1 MKKFDYLLGLLL
13 FIIVF
18 SVYLYTVTPTLP
30 FWDCGE
36 FISCSYSLGVP
47 HPPGTPLM
55 ILLGNMIIRILFFVK
70 EVALRVNLFSSIS
83 SALASVFLFFIILKV
98 FRRVETFKDEKWNYI
113 SAFFSSLF
121 ASLIYSFWQSAI
133 EAEVYNPA
141 VLMILISIFL
151 CLVWWDKLDDKN
163 DDRYVMLVIY
173 ITLLSIGI
181 HMLSLLALP
190 AALIFFIV
198 VAWRKYYDL
207 SVSLIS
213 FGVLFS
219 FLYLAVTKENMVL
232 LIVGLFLSVITV
244 VMIDSFNSQRKVN
257 YKKVFSYLGIYTFLI
272 LVAVSTYAVL
282 IIRAKQNPY
291 INIAAPVTL
300 RDLWDVFNRKQYGP
314 MNLLP
319 RKTDYGIGT
328 IPAYIEQ
335 IKVFIRYYSWQFSPI
350 YRPEEVLNPSVL
362 LKILSSLIVS
372 ITSIIGFYG
381 IYVHY
386 KKEKK
391 TFILIGI
398 VLLLLSFGLITYLN
412 LKYSPSDPNPLH
424 VEKEVRERD
433 YFYAPSYFLFFFF
446 FAFGIR
452 EFFERAKNNKN
463 SMNFISIFLIIFL
476 VIISISP
483 IFANIRSNANRRNN
497 WIADEYAKNMLDTP
511 RDNAVIF
518 TNGDNDTYPLWF
530 EQVVRNYRTLDRK
543 NRKGVM
549 VCNLSLLNTPWYIK
563 QMKSF
568 GVPISFTDEEIDNLM
583 PVRLP
588 NGEVLYVRDLAIRNM
603 MCTTSGIKC
612 TKDILYSSTQEF
624 KTKVLDNYK
633 ADSIEIYFSVTV
645 SDDARMG
652 YKQNSV
658 LEGLAY
664 RIVSTEEAKKYPYL
678 IDVERTKHNI
688 YNVYKY
694 KYILDEKIVKD
705 DNIDRI
711 MTNYAAGFLQLGIYY
726 AQIDSLEKSIE
737 YLREGRKFYVYDRN
751 AVTLQIT
758 RFLMDLGKYEEA
770 EREILYGKSI
780 DKKGEKTEIFDFL
793 LGQIYLKLN
802 DYQKSLEI
810 FKKYVD
816 KDPKNA
822 MFLSGLL
829 KVYYKQG
836 DSVNFESIVQNLKT
850 DLQLLG
856 NVIGFF
862 YMEKEEPEILTR
874 LLDLWDII
882 KPGDEQIQQIREE
895 VKMWVKR
902 KGHKTLGDDK
912 NDKDL
917 KEESVETL
925 ISQ

>member
-1 MKKFDYLLGLLL
+1 MKRTDYLLGILL
-13 FIIVF
+13 FVLVF

-70 EVALRVNLFSSIS
+70 EVALRVNLFATIS

-98 FRRVETFKDEKWNYI
+98 FRRVSTFKDEKFNYI
-113 SAFFSSLF
+113 AAFFSSFF
-121 ASLIYSFWQSAI
+121 ASFIYSFWQSAV

-141 VLMILISIFL
+141 VLMILVSIFF
-151 CLVWWDKLDDKN
+151 CLVWWDKIDEKN

-173 ITLLSIGI
+173 ITLVSIGI

-190 AALIFFIV
+190 AAIVFFIV

-213 FGVLFS
+213 FGILFS
-219 FLYLAVTKENMVL
+219 FLYLAVTKENLIL
-232 LIVGLFLSVITV
+232 LLVGLFLSIVAAVI
-244 VMIDSFNSQRKVN
+244 IDSFNSDRKVN
-257 YKKVFSYLGIYTFLI
+257 YKKVFSYLGVYSILI
-272 LVAVSTYAVL
+272 LIAVSTYAVL
-282 IIRAKQNPY
+282 IIRARQNPY

-300 RDLWDVFNRKQYGP
+300 RELWDVFNRKQYGP

-328 IPAYIEQ
+328 IPAYLEQ
-335 IKVFIRYYSWQFSPI
+335 IKVFVRYYTWQFSPI
-350 YRPEEVLNPSVL
+350 YRPAEILNPSMIL
-362 LKILSSLIVS
+362 RILSSLFVS
-372 ITSIIGFYG
+372 VTTLIGLYG

-391 TFILIGI
+391 TFILVGI
-398 VLLLLSFGLITYLN
+398 VLLLLSFGLVTYLN

-433 YFYAPSYFLFFFF
+433 YFYGPSYFLFFFF

-452 EFFERAKNNKN
+452 EFFEMMKSHKKSFNYSSVSLVA
-463 SMNFISIFLIIFL
+463 LL
-476 VIISISP
+476 VILSISP

-497 WIADEYAKNMLDTP
+497 WIADEYAKNMLNTP
-511 RDNAVIF
+511 DDCSVMF

-543 NRKGVM
+543 NKKGVM

-568 GVPISFTDEEIDNLM
+568 GVPISFSDEEIDNLM

-588 NGEVLYVRDLAIRNM
+588 NGEILYVRDLAIRNM
-603 MCTTSGIKC
+603 ICTTSGIKC
-612 TKDILYSSTQEF
+612 TRDILYATSDEF
-624 KTKVLDNYK
+624 KRKVLDNYK

-645 SDDARMG
+645 SDDAKSS
-652 YKQNSV
+652 YKTNLV

-664 RIVSTEEAKKYPYL
+664 RVVSTEETKRFPYL
-678 IDVERTKHNI
+678 IDVQKTNNNI

-694 KYILDEKIVKD
+694 RYILDESIVKD

-726 AQIDSLEKSIE
+726 AQIDSLEKSVD

-770 EREILYGKSI
+770 EKEIIYGKKL
-780 DKKGEKTEIFDFL
+780 DRKGEKTEIFDFL
-793 LGQIYLKLN
+793 LGQIYIKLN
-802 DYQKSLEI
+802 DYDKAFEI
-810 FKKYVD
+810 FNRYVE

-829 KVYYKQG
+829 KLYYKKG
-836 DSVNFESIVQNLKT
+836 DSLNLEKNIQLLKT
-850 DLQLLG
+850 DLQTLG

-862 YMEKEEPEILTR
+862 YMEKEEPE
-874 LLDLWDII
+874 LLEKLIDIWDII
-882 KPGDEQIQQIREE
+882 KPNDEQVGQIRKELKSWE
-895 VKMWVKR
+895 KR
-902 KGHKTLGDDK
+902 TTLQGK
-912 NDKDL
+912 
-917 KEESVETL
+917 
-925 ISQ
+925 